1 MIDPLAF
8 VDPQAI
14 IGNNVTIGPWS
25 YIGADVTIG
34 DNCIIESHVV
44 IKGPSTIGANNH
56 FFQFSS
62 IGEQC
67 QDKKYA
73 GELTYLIMGDNNI
86 VREGVTIH
94 RGTVQDHGITRI
106 GNDNLFMAN
115 AHVAH
120 DCVVGNHCILANSVN
135 LAGHV
140 EVDDYAILGG
150 MTGVHQFVKIGAHV
164 FVGATS
170 YVNQDVPPFVICQGQ
185 PCVPRGIN
193 SEGLKRRGFEKSSIL
208 AIRRGFKT
216 LYKQKLP
223 LEQAVAQLADSPDE
237 QVQRF
242 AQFIESSTRGI
253 IR

>member
-8 VDPQAI
+8 VDPKAT
-14 IGNNVTIGPWS
+14 IGHNVSIGPWS
-25 YIGADVTIG
+25 YIGADVTLG
-34 DNCIIESHVV
+34 DNCIVESHVV
-44 IKGPSTIGANNH
+44 IKGPSVIGQGNH

-62 IGEQC
+62 IGEKC

-73 GELTYLIMGDNNI
+73 GEVTHLIMGDNNI

-94 RGTVQDHGITRI
+94 RGTVQDQGITKI
-106 GNDNLFMAN
+106 GSDNLLMAN

-120 DCVVGNHCILANSVN
+120 DCVVGDHCILANSVN

-140 EVDDYAILGG
+140 EVGNHAILGG
-150 MTGVHQFVKIGAHV
+150 MTGVHQFVKIGDHA

-170 YVNQDVPPFVICQGQ
+170 YVNQDVPPYVICQGQ

-193 SEGLKRRGFEKSSIL
+193 SEGLKRRGFEKQTIL

-216 LYKQKLP
+216 IYKQQLP
-223 LEQAVAQLADSPDE
+223 LEQAVSELANADDE
-237 QVQRF
+237 QVQKL
-242 AQFIESSTRGI
+242 AQFIQTSTRGI